1 MRRTALRTILLQ
13 SFYSA
18 AVQVKPISTQ
28 PAALGELCRQQ
39 HFDLRASR
47 TTDQPA

>member
-1 MRRTALRTILLQ
+1 MRRTALKTSVLQ

-18 AVQVKPISTQ
+18 AVQVEPISTQ

-47 TTDQPA
+47 AADQPA